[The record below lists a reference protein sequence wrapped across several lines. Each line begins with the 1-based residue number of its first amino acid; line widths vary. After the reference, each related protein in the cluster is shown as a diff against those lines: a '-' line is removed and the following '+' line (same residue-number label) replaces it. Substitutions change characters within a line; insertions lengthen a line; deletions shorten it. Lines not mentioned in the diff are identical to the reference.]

1 MTYRET
7 PIAAIWHKPFF
18 RLRCGLLLLLGGL
31 TTPIAAQA
39 QVVPDRTIP
48 QPSIVLDQGNRLS
61 IQGGTISG
69 TNLFHSFET
78 FSIPESIAVFFD
90 TIPANTQNI
99 VARVTGDQMSIL
111 NGQLGSTHPASVF
124 FMNPNG
130 IYLGETAQLSLGG
143 SFIATTAS
151 HIEFADGFVWS
162 IDDIRSEGLLALNIP
177 IGLQAG
183 ANPGAIISQSRAA
196 SQLFNPEQVQ
206 LAQADPESSIPIDIS
221 LNPFRAPLVGLE
233 VRPGRTLA
241 LVGGDVTVDNGLLT
255 APSGQIY
262 LASLGDQA
270 SVNWQSIDQTS
281 FAFEFDLNNNF
292 GSVDVRGASNFDVSG
307 FGGGEIRLLGDRL
320 TLQDQATLSAL
331 TLGDQTS
338 RGIEFAARSQV
349 QITGNVGI
357 ITATL
362 GAGDSGDITIRSG
375 GNVEL
380 TGLGNDNLQQLQ
392 LLQLTTDARSLSDPS
407 VSSAIRVV
415 GLNAASLGVGN
426 AGDVTIAARNFQS
439 SQGAILLTAA
449 GGLGRGGDINL
460 AIRETLDISNSLF
473 QASSLIGSSGEAG
486 NINIQATDLHLM
498 ENGSLASAALGSGN
512 GGDINVRLSDTFRI
526 DHADFS
532 PGIPAGL
539 FVNSLLGGGNAGNI
553 DIQARA
559 IELNGVGY
567 ISSQSGADFPGLGL
581 FDQAG
586 AGGNITIA
594 ATDSIRLANGLP
606 NTISS
611 GSITPNPAGNV
622 SIQTPRLILQAG
634 SGISVSNLGLGDA
647 GALDIQADQLFLS
660 DGSILSAGTRV
671 GRSGGITIQADD
683 LRLDRSRITTDAGSS
698 DGGNI
703 AIRSDTLV
711 ARNNSD
717 ITANAGSG
725 LGGRVTIDVQGLFGA
740 SIRDR
745 LTPDSDITA
754 SSSLGTDFR
763 GNVTLTEPD
772 LDTTTGLNSL
782 PTDFV
787 TVETIRRNTCNWAAG
802 STFYVTGTRSLQ
814 MPPDI
819 VTPLGY
825 EIHEH
830 HDLRR
835 TTMHAL
841 HNLGTPT
848 STVFTSEPPKSTE
861 LPTTTS
867 QEANSWQQDTHGN
880 IVLQANS
887 TASQLNIHSLDCGHN

>member
-1 MTYRET
+1 MTYREI
-7 PIAAIWHKPFF
+7 PIAAIWRKPFF
-18 RLRCGLLLLLGGL
+18 QLRCCLPLLLGGL
-31 TTPIAAQA
+31 TTPIATPA
-39 QVVPDRTIP
+39 QVVPDQTIP
-48 QPSIVLDQGNRLS
+48 QPSIVLEQDNRIS
-61 IQGGTISG
+61 IQGGTVSG
-69 TNLFHSFET
+69 TNLFHSFEQ
-78 FSIPESIAVFFD
+78 FSIPESIAVWFE

-99 VARVTGDQMSIL
+99 VARVTGDQMSIF
-111 NGQLGSTHPASVF
+111 NGQFGSTHPASVF

-162 IDDIRSEGLLALNIP
+162 IDDIRTDGLLALDIP

-183 ANPGAIISQSRAA
+183 SNPGAIVSQSRAA
-196 SQLFNPEQVQ
+196 SQLFNPEQTN
-206 LAQADPESSIPIDIS
+206 LLDSIPIDIS
-221 LNPFRAPLVGLE
+221 SNPFRAPLVGLE

-241 LVGGDVTVDNGLLT
+241 LVGGDVTVDSGLLT

-262 LASLGDQA
+262 LASLGNQA
-270 SVNWQSIDQTS
+270 SVNWQSIDQTP
-281 FAFEFDLNNNF
+281 FAFEFDLTNNF
-292 GSVDVRGASNFDVSG
+292 GSVAVRGASNFDVSG

-392 LLQLTTDARSLSDPS
+392 IAQLTTDARSLSDPS
-407 VSSAIRVV
+407 VSSAIRVI

-426 AGDVTIAARNFQS
+426 AGNVSITARNFQS
-439 SQGAILLTAA
+439 SQGAIILTAA
-449 GGLGRGGDINL
+449 GGSGMGGDINF
-460 AIRETLDISNSLF
+460 AIGETLNISRSLF
-473 QASSLIGSSGEAG
+473 QASSLIGSSGVAG
-486 NINIQATDLHLM
+486 NINIQARNLNLR
-498 ENGSLASAALGSGN
+498 ENGSLVSAALGSGN
-512 GGDINVRLSDTFRI
+512 GGNINVRLSETLRI
-526 DHADFS
+526 DDSSPS

-553 DIQARA
+553 SVQTRA
-559 IELNGVGY
+559 IEFTGVGY
-567 ISSQSGADFPGLGL
+567 LSSQSGADFPGLGV

-586 AGGNITIA
+586 AGGSIA
-594 ATDSIRLANGLP
+594 IVATDFIRLANGLP

-611 GSITPNPAGNV
+611 GSITPNPAGNI
-622 SIQTPRLILQAG
+622 SITTPLLLLQAG
-634 SGISVSNLGLGDA
+634 SGISVSNLGQGNA
-647 GALDIQADQLFLS
+647 GVLDIQADQLFLS

-671 GRSGGITIQADD
+671 GRSGGITIQAGD

-717 ITANAGSG
+717 ITANAGIG

-754 SSSLGTDFR
+754 SSSLGADFR

-787 TVETIRRNTCNWAAG
+787 TVEAIRRNACNWAAG
-802 STFYVTGTRSLQ
+802 STFYVTGTRSLP

-825 EIHEH
+825 
-830 HDLRR
+830 DLPQSDRPETIAIDHGEATPLTATSATR
-835 TTMHAL
+835 STL
-841 HNLGTPT
+841 LTPT
-848 STVFTSEPPKSTE
+848 QQPLTTVK
-861 LPTTTS
+861 
-867 QEANSWQQDTHGN
+867 EADHWQQNTYGQFL
-880 IVLQANS
+880 LQSSSAAVS
-887 TASQLNIHSLDCGHN
+887 SGFDCF

>member
-1 MTYRET
+1 
-7 PIAAIWHKPFF
+7 
-18 RLRCGLLLLLGGL
+18 
-31 TTPIAAQA
+31 
-39 QVVPDRTIP
+39 
-48 QPSIVLDQGNRLS
+48 
-61 IQGGTISG
+61 
-69 TNLFHSFET
+69 
-78 FSIPESIAVFFD
+78 
-90 TIPANTQNI
+90 
-99 VARVTGDQMSIL
+99 
-111 NGQLGSTHPASVF
+111 
-124 FMNPNG
+124 
-130 IYLGETAQLSLGG
+130 
-143 SFIATTAS
+143 
-151 HIEFADGFVWS
+151 
-162 IDDIRSEGLLALNIP
+162 
-177 IGLQAG
+177 
-183 ANPGAIISQSRAA
+183 
-196 SQLFNPEQVQ
+196 
-206 LAQADPESSIPIDIS
+206 
-221 LNPFRAPLVGLE
+221 
-233 VRPGRTLA
+233 
-241 LVGGDVTVDNGLLT
+241 
-255 APSGQIY
+255 
-262 LASLGDQA
+262 
-270 SVNWQSIDQTS
+270 
-281 FAFEFDLNNNF
+281 
-292 GSVDVRGASNFDVSG
+292 
-307 FGGGEIRLLGDRL
+307 
-320 TLQDQATLSAL
+320 
-331 TLGDQTS
+331 
-338 RGIEFAARSQV
+338 V

-634 SGISVSNLGLGDA
+634 SGISGVVESSQDSTHSPTLYTLFHKAFSEWQQSTSYLNSTTPNFRLQS
-647 GALDIQADQLFLS
+647 GAWRCG
-660 DGSILSAGTRV
+660 GSGY
-671 GRSGGITIQADD
+671 SGG
-683 LRLDRSRITTDAGSS
+683 
-698 DGGNI
+698 
-703 AIRSDTLV
+703 
-711 ARNNSD
+711 
-717 ITANAGSG
+717 
-725 LGGRVTIDVQGLFGA
+725 
-740 SIRDR
+740 
-745 LTPDSDITA
+745 
-754 SSSLGTDFR
+754 
-763 GNVTLTEPD
+763 
-772 LDTTTGLNSL
+772 
-782 PTDFV
+782 
-787 TVETIRRNTCNWAAG
+787 
-802 STFYVTGTRSLQ
+802 
-814 MPPDI
+814 
-819 VTPLGY
+819 
-825 EIHEH
+825 
-830 HDLRR
+830 
-835 TTMHAL
+835 
-841 HNLGTPT
+841 
-848 STVFTSEPPKSTE
+848 STVSERWIDPICGDTGGTE
-861 LPTTTS
+861 WWYYDS
-867 QEANSWQQDTHGN
+867 GR
-880 IVLQANS
+880 
-887 TASQLNIHSLDCGHN
+887 